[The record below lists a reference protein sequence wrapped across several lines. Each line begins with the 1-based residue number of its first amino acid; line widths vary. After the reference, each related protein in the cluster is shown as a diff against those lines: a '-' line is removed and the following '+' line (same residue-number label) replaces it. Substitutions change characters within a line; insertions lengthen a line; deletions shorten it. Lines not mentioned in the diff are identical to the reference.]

1 MGDWEEGVLFTCFFV
16 LTAYRL
22 APSGETSE
30 IVIEY
35 SEAFTFPL
43 LAGFQNGKIVQLF
56 VIDAEEIV
64 NAPFCAV
71 FLAELLAECSKRLTL
86 C

>member
-1 MGDWEEGVLFTCFFV
+1 MFTCFFV

-30 IVIEY
+30 VVIEY
-35 SEAFTFPL
+35 SVAFTFPL
-43 LAGFQNGKIVQLF
+43 LAGFQDGEIVQLF

-64 NAPFCAV
+64 NALFCAV
-71 FLAELLAECSKRLTL
+71 LLAELLAECAERLTL